1 MSDERKGCPSASGF
15 ERLLDCPGSFTLNKE
30 APEQPSSR
38 AAARGTRVHA
48 GCAGDVDISTLSRD
62 EQQTV
67 TELLQQEEILL
78 DEFTN
83 QQNAWGWTVV
93 EQLTEHRFWA
103 KATESEWS
111 GKADKV
117 YLLQSVGEKGKINM
131 ALVVDYKSTR
141 YTTEAEK
148 SLQLA
153 ALAAL
158 VDEHYKRELSGVH
171 VALVFPDGCDRAY
184 YDDEALELAAD
195 ECQQLVD
202 RATITA
208 TQKRNPSASACKWC
222 GAKAICPEARGKLA
236 GLVRQQ
242 TTSVA
247 PADLPRLLKVSQV
260 AKLIIKDIE
269 EQAKTILSNG
279 GTVDGWELK
288 QGHTRSKI
296 TDTEEVYRRAAILG
310 IDGEAFSK
318 QVTISKKDLDK
329 LVREELEYKGKQAAE
344 TVANLLEGCTKDTVT
359 AASLKEIKQ

>member
-30 APEQPSSR
+30 APEQPSSP
-38 AAARGTRVHA
+38 AAARGTRVHS
-48 GCAGDVDISTLSRD
+48 GCAGEVDIATLAID

-83 QQNAWGWTVV
+83 QQIGGGYSVE
-93 EQLTEHRFWA
+93 EQLTEKRFWG

-111 GKADKV
+111 GKADRV
-117 YLLQSVGEKGKINM
+117 YLLQKGKEKI
-131 ALVVDYKSTR
+131 ALVVDFKSTR
-141 YTTEAEK
+141 FTTEAGL

-158 VDEHYKRELSGVH
+158 VDAHYKRELSGVH

-184 YDDEALELAAD
+184 YDDEALEMAAD

-222 GAKAICPEARGKLA
+222 GAKGICPEARGQLNGLA
-236 GLVRQQ
+236 VKK
-242 TTSVA
+242 TTAIA
-247 PADLPRLLKVSQV
+247 PSDLPGLLRVSQV

-269 EQAKTILSNG
+269 EQAKTILNNG
-279 GTVDGWELK
+279 GTVEGWELK
-288 QGHTRSKI
+288 PGHTRSKI

-310 IDGEAFSK
+310 IDGGTFSK
-318 QVTISKKDLDK
+318 QVTISKKDLDR
-329 LVREELEYKGKQAAE
+329 LVREGLEYKGKQATE
-344 TVANLLEGCTKDTVT
+344 TVANLLEGCTTDTIT

>member
-1 MSDERKGCPSASGF
+1 MSDERKGCPSASSF
-15 ERLLDCPGSFTLNKE
+15 ERIMDCPGSHTLNKE
-30 APEQPSSR
+30 APKQPSSP

-48 GCAGDVDISTLSRD
+48 GCSGEVGIATLPRD

-83 QQNAWGWTVV
+83 QQVGEGWGVE

-141 YTTEAEK
+141 YTTGAEK

-158 VDEHYKRELSGVH
+158 VDEHYKRDLSGVH

-195 ECQQLVD
+195 ECKQLVD
-202 RATITA
+202 QATITS
-208 TQKRNPSASACKWC
+208 TQKRVPSESACKWC
-222 GAKAICPEARGKLA
+222 GAKGVCPEARGQLNELA
-236 GLVRQQ
+236 KMPS
-242 TTSVA
+242 TAVA
-247 PADLPRLLKVSQV
+247 PADLSRLLKVSQV
-260 AKLIIKDIE
+260 AKLLIKDIE
-269 EQAKTILSNG
+269 EQAKTILNNG
-279 GTVDGWELK
+279 GMVEGWELK
-288 QGHTRSKI
+288 PGHTRSKI

-310 IDGEAFSK
+310 IDGETFSK
-318 QVTISKKDLDK
+318 QVTISKKDLDT
-329 LVREELEYKGKQAAE
+329 LVREELGYKGKQATD
-344 TVANLLEGCTKDTVT
+344 TVANLIEECTTDNTT
-359 AASLKEIKQ
+359 APSLKEIKQ

>member
-1 MSDERKGCPSASGF
+1 MSDERKGCPSASAF

-30 APEQPSSR
+30 APEQPSSP

-48 GCAGDVDISTLSRD
+48 GCSGDVGIATLPRD

-78 DEFTN
+78 NEFTN
-83 QQNAWGWTVV
+83 QQVGEGWAVE

-111 GKADKV
+111 GKADRV
-117 YLLQSVGEKGKINM
+117 YLLQKGKEKIG
-131 ALVVDYKSTR
+131 LVVDFKSTR
-141 YTTEAEK
+141 YTTSAEE

-158 VDEHYKRELSGVH
+158 VDEHYKRDLSGVH

-184 YDDEALELAAD
+184 YDDEALEMAAD
-195 ECQQLVD
+195 ECKQLVD

-222 GAKAICPEARGKLA
+222 GAKGICPEARGQLNGLA
-236 GLVRQQ
+236 VRK
-242 TTSVA
+242 TTAIA
-247 PADLPRLLKVSQV
+247 PSDLPGLLRVSQV

-269 EQAKTILSNG
+269 DQAKTILNNG
-279 GTVDGWELK
+279 GMVEGWELK
-288 QGHTRSKI
+288 PGHARSKI

-318 QVTISKKDLDK
+318 RVSISKKELDA
-329 LVREELEYKGKQAAE
+329 LVREGLGYKGKQATE
-344 TVANLLEGCTKDTVT
+344 TVANLIEECTTDTIT

>member
-30 APEQPSSR
+30 APEQPSSP

-48 GCAGDVDISTLSRD
+48 GCSGDVDIATLPRD

-67 TELLQQEEILL
+67 AELLQQEEILL

-83 QQNAWGWTVV
+83 QQVGEGWAVE
-93 EQLTEHRFWA
+93 EQLTEKRFWA
-103 KATESEWS
+103 EATESEWS
-111 GKADKV
+111 GKADRV
-117 YLLQSVGEKGKINM
+117 YLLQKGKEKM
-131 ALVVDYKSTR
+131 ALVVDFKSTR
-141 YTTEAEK
+141 YTTGAEK

-158 VDEHYKRELSGVH
+158 VDAHYKRDLSGVH

-195 ECQQLVD
+195 ECKQLVD

-222 GAKAICPEARGKLA
+222 GAKGICPEARGQLNGLA
-236 GLVRQQ
+236 VKK
-242 TTSVA
+242 TTAIA
-247 PADLPRLLKVSQV
+247 PSDLPGLLRVSQV

-269 EQAKTILSNG
+269 EQAKTILNNG
-279 GTVDGWELK
+279 GKVEGWELK
-288 QGHTRSKI
+288 PGHTRSKI
-296 TDTEEVYRRAAILG
+296 NDTEEVYRRAAVLG
-310 IDGEAFSK
+310 IDGETFSK
-318 QVTISKKDLDK
+318 QVTISKKDLDS
-329 LVREELEYKGKQAAE
+329 LVRESLDYKGQEAKDMVSE
-344 TVANLLEGCTKDTVT
+344 LIKGCTTDTIT
-359 AASLKEIKQ
+359 AASLKEIKR

>member
-30 APEQPSSR
+30 SPEQPSSP

-48 GCAGDVDISTLSRD
+48 GCAGEVDISTLSRD

-78 DEFTN
+78 NEFTN
-83 QQNAWGWTVV
+83 QQIGGGYSVE
-93 EQLTEHRFWA
+93 EQLTEKRFWA

-111 GKADKV
+111 GKADRV
-117 YLLQSVGEKGKINM
+117 YLLQKGKAKI
-131 ALVVDYKSTR
+131 ALVVDFKSTR
-141 YTTEAEK
+141 YTTEAGL

-158 VDEHYKRELSGVH
+158 VDDHYKRELSGVH

-222 GAKAICPEARGKLA
+222 GAKAICPEARGQLNGLA
-236 GLVRQQ
+236 VRKP
-242 TTSVA
+242 TAIA
-247 PADLPRLLKVSQV
+247 PSDLPGLLRVSQV

-269 EQAKTILSNG
+269 EQAKTILNNG
-279 GTVDGWELK
+279 GVVEGWELK
-288 QGHTRSKI
+288 PGNTRRKI

-310 IDGEAFSK
+310 IDGGTFSK

-329 LVREELEYKGKQAAE
+329 LVREELEYKGKQATE
-344 TVANLLEGCTKDTVT
+344 TVANLLEGCTTDTIT

>member
-1 MSDERKGCPSASGF
+1 MSDERKGCPSASSF
-15 ERLLDCPGSFTLNKE
+15 ERIMGCPGSHTLNKE
-30 APEQPSSR
+30 VPKQPSSP

-48 GCAGDVDISTLSRD
+48 GCAGEVGIATLPRD

-83 QQNAWGWTVV
+83 KQGWAVE

-111 GKADKV
+111 GKADRV
-117 YLLQSVGEKGKINM
+117 YLLQKGREKIG
-131 ALVVDYKSTR
+131 LVVDFKSTR
-141 YTTEAEK
+141 YTTSAEE

-158 VDEHYKRELSGVH
+158 VDEHYKRDLSSVH
-171 VALVFPDGCDRAY
+171 VVLVFPDGYDRAY

-195 ECQQLVD
+195 ECKQLVD
-202 RATITA
+202 QATITS
-208 TQKRNPSASACKWC
+208 TQKRVPSESACKWC
-222 GAKAICPEARGKLA
+222 GAKGICPEARGKLNELA
-236 GLVRQQ
+236 KMPS
-242 TTSVA
+242 TAVA

-260 AKLIIKDIE
+260 AKLLIRDIE
-269 EQAKTILSNG
+269 EQAKTILNNG
-279 GTVDGWELK
+279 GMVEGWELK
-288 QGHTRSKI
+288 PGHTRSKI
-296 TDTEEVYRRAAILG
+296 TDTEEVYRRAAVLG
-310 IDGEAFSK
+310 IDGETFSK

-329 LVREELEYKGKQAAE
+329 LVRVGLEYKGKQAAE
-344 TVANLLEGCTKDTVT
+344 TVANLLEGCTTDTIT